1 LRRCAAYPRPIVSPD
16 AHDSPVTP
24 DDVILVGGEA
34 LFDLVYEGDTDL
46 RGRPG
51 GAAFNTART
60 IGRLGQAVA
69 YLGRLSTDRFG
80 TRLERM
86 LAADGV
92 RLDAVVRTDE
102 PTTLALAELDETGSA
117 RYRFYERATSAPGLT
132 PEAALAALPP
142 AVGILHV
149 GTLGLT
155 LEPMASALEAVVEEL
170 SGQALVMVDPNVR
183 PSIMGDGEAYRR
195 RLRRV
200 LGRTD
205 VVKVS
210 EEDVAW
216 LDPQRSAA
224 DAARMLLQGGPR
236 VVLLTC
242 GAEGV
247 QVVTAAGDVRIPAP
261 VVEVVDTI
269 GAGDAFG
276 GGFLAWWRSQGL
288 GREQLDDQATVVE
301 AAGFGALVAART
313 VARAGASPPYLHEV
327 APATEGADA

>member
-1 LRRCAAYPRPIVSPD
+1 
-16 AHDSPVTP
+16 
-24 DDVILVGGEA
+24 
-34 LFDLVYEGDTDL
+34 
-46 RGRPG
+46 
-51 GAAFNTART
+51 
-60 IGRLGQAVA
+60 
-69 YLGRLSTDRFG
+69 
-80 TRLERM
+80 
-86 LAADGV
+86 V

-216 LDPQRSAA
+216 LDPQRSTAE
-224 DAARMLLQGGPR
+224 AARMLLHGGPR

-242 GAEGV
+242 GGEGV

-288 GREQLDDQATVVE
+288 GREQLDDQAAVVE

-327 APATEGADA
+327 APANEGTDA

>member
-1 LRRCAAYPRPIVSPD
+1 M
-16 AHDSPVTP
+16 P
-24 DDVILVGGEA
+24 DDLILVGGEA
-34 LFDLVYEGDTDL
+34 LYDLVYEGDEDL
-46 RGRPG
+46 HGHPG

-60 IGRLGQAVA
+60 IGRLGQPVA

-80 TRLERM
+80 TRLERL

-92 RLDAVVRTDE
+92 RLDAVVLTDE

-155 LEPMASALEAVVEEL
+155 LEPMASALEAVVEKL
-170 SGQALVMVDPNVR
+170 GGHALVMVDPNVR
-183 PSIMGDGEAYRR
+183 PSIIADADAYRR

-200 LGRTD
+200 VARSD

-210 EEDVAW
+210 EEDLAW
-216 LDPQRSAA
+216 LEPQRSAA
-224 DAARMLLQGGPR
+224 DAARMLLQAGPS
-236 VVLLTC
+236 VVLLTR

-247 QVVTAAGDVRIPAP
+247 QVVTGAGDVPVPAP
-261 VVEVVDTI
+261 HVEVVDTI

-276 GGFLAWWRSQGL
+276 GGFLAWWRAQGL
-288 GREQLDDQATVVE
+288 GREQLDDQGAIVE
-301 AAGFGALVAART
+301 AATFGALVAART
-313 VARAGASPPYLHEV
+313 VGRAGASPPYLHEV
-327 APATEGADA
+327 APTTDVADA

>member
-1 LRRCAAYPRPIVSPD
+1 LPD
-16 AHDSPVTP
+16 AHQSSSVP

-34 LFDLVYEGDTDL
+34 LYDLVYDGDEDL
-46 RGRPG
+46 RAHPG

-60 IGRLGQAVA
+60 IGRLGQPVA

-86 LAADGV
+86 LADDGV
-92 RLDAVVRTDE
+92 RLDAVVHTDE

-155 LEPMASALEAVVEEL
+155 LEPMATALEAVVEEL
-170 SGQALVMVDPNVR
+170 SGQALVMFDPNVR
-183 PSIMGDGEAYRR
+183 PSSIGDADTYRS

-200 LGRTD
+200 LGRSD

-210 EEDVAW
+210 EEDLAW

-224 DAARMLLQGGPR
+224 DAARMLLQAGPG
-236 VVLLTC
+236 VVLLTR
-242 GAEGV
+242 GADGV
-247 QVVTAAGDVRIPAP
+247 QVVTGAGDVPVDAP
-261 VVEVVDTI
+261 EVEVVDTI

-276 GGFLAWWRSQGL
+276 GGFLAWWRAQGL
-288 GREQLDDQATVVE
+288 GREQLDDQAAVVE
-301 AAGFGALVAART
+301 AATFGALVAART

-327 APATEGADA
+327 TPATDVADA

>member
-1 LRRCAAYPRPIVSPD
+1 
-16 AHDSPVTP
+16 
-24 DDVILVGGEA
+24 VILVGGEA
-34 LFDLVYEGDTDL
+34 LFDLVHDGDEDL
-46 RGRPG
+46 QGHPG
-51 GAAFNTART
+51 GAAFTTART
-60 IGRLGQAVA
+60 IGRLGQPVA

-80 TRLERM
+80 IRLERM

-92 RLDAVVRTDE
+92 RLDAVVRTDD
-102 PTTLALAELDETGSA
+102 PTTLAMAELDETGSA

-155 LEPMASALEAVVEEL
+155 LEPMATALEAVVEEL
-170 SGQALVMVDPNVR
+170 GGQALVMVDPNVR
-183 PSIMGDGEAYRR
+183 PWVIADADAYRR
-195 RLRRV
+195 RLQRV

-210 EEDVAW
+210 EEDLAW
-216 LDPQRSAA
+216 LEPERSAA
-224 DAARMLLQGGPR
+224 DAARMLLQDGPR
-236 VVLLTC
+236 VVLLTR
-242 GAEGV
+242 GGDGV
-247 QVVTAAGDVRIPAP
+247 QVVTGAGDVQVPAP

-276 GGFLAWWRSQGL
+276 GGFIAWWRSQGL
-288 GREQLDDQATVVE
+288 GREQLDDQSTVVE
-301 AAGFGALVAART
+301 AATFGALVAAHT

-327 APATEGADA
+327 TPATEVADARRTPVGDDL

>member
-1 LRRCAAYPRPIVSPD
+1 MRRSGSYARRIVSPGT
-16 AHDSPVTP
+16 HQSSTTP
-24 DDVILVGGEA
+24 EDVILVGGEA
-34 LFDLVYEGDTDL
+34 LFDLVYDGDEGL
-46 RGRPG
+46 QGHPG
-51 GAAFNTART
+51 GAAFTTART
-60 IGRLGQAVA
+60 IGRLGQPVA

-80 TRLERM
+80 LRLERM
-86 LAADGV
+86 LVADGV
-92 RLDAVVRTDE
+92 RLDAVVRTDD
-102 PTTLALAELDETGSA
+102 PTTLAMAELDETGGA

-155 LEPMASALEAVVEEL
+155 LEPMATALEAVVEEL
-170 SGQALVMVDPNVR
+170 SGRALVMVDPNVR
-183 PSIMGDGEAYRR
+183 PWVIADPDAYRR
-195 RLRRV
+195 RLGRV

-210 EEDVAW
+210 EEDLAW
-216 LDPQRSAA
+216 LEPDRSAA

-236 VVLLTC
+236 VVLLTR
-242 GAEGV
+242 GGDGV
-247 QVVTAAGDVRIPAP
+247 QVVTGAGDVQVPAP

-276 GGFLAWWRSQGL
+276 GGFLARWRAQGL
-288 GREQLDDQATVVE
+288 GRQQLDDQSAVVD
-301 AAGFGALVAART
+301 AASFGALVAART

-327 APATEGADA
+327 APASEGADA

>member
-1 LRRCAAYPRPIVSPD
+1 M
-16 AHDSPVTP
+16 
-24 DDVILVGGEA
+24 ILVGGEA

-46 RGRPG
+46 RGHPG

-92 RLDAVVRTDE
+92 RLDAVVRTEE

-216 LDPQRSAA
+216 LDPQRSTA

-242 GAEGV
+242 GGEGV

-276 GGFLAWWRSQGL
+276 GGFLAWWRSRGL
-288 GREQLDDQATVVE
+288 GRKQLDDQAAVIE
-301 AAGFGALVAART
+301 AAAFGALVAART

-327 APATEGADA
+327 APASEGTDA

>member
-1 LRRCAAYPRPIVSPD
+1 
-16 AHDSPVTP
+16 
-24 DDVILVGGEA
+24 
-34 LFDLVYEGDTDL
+34 
-46 RGRPG
+46 
-51 GAAFNTART
+51 
-60 IGRLGQAVA
+60 
-69 YLGRLSTDRFG
+69 
-80 TRLERM
+80 M

-92 RLDAVVRTDE
+92 RLDAVVHTDE

-132 PEAALAALPP
+132 PEAALATLPP

-155 LEPMASALEAVVEEL
+155 LEPMATALEAVVEEL

-183 PSIMGDGEAYRR
+183 PGIIGDADSYRR

-200 LGRTD
+200 VGRSD

-216 LDPQRSAA
+216 LEPQRSAA
-224 DAARMLLQGGPR
+224 DAARMLLEAGPR
-236 VVLLTC
+236 VVLLTR
-242 GAEGV
+242 GADGV
-247 QVVTAAGDVRIPAP
+247 QVVTDAGDVPVPAP
-261 VVEVVDTI
+261 EVEVVDTI

-276 GGFLAWWRSQGL
+276 GGFLAWWRARGL
-288 GREQLDDQATVVE
+288 GREQLDDHAAVVE
-301 AAGFGALVAART
+301 AATFGALVAART

-327 APATEGADA
+327 TPATGVADA